1 MVGAM
6 SRARLFLALGV
17 AAVAA
22 AIVIGEQKRPLRKRV
37 RKTIPR
43 TARNVAMGASCA
55 VVIAA
60 VEEPLT
66 KRIARSNLEK
76 GQGFARHLPRPLRIL
91 GGVAAMDYGFY
102 LWHVATHKVPFL
114 WRFHRI
120 HHLDPDMDAST
131 AMRFHAADMLISLP
145 WRLVQVRLS
154 GVSPKSLALWR
165 HFFNF
170 SILFHHA
177 NLRLPG
183 KWDER
188 LSAVLTTP
196 KMHGIH
202 HSNVQSERDSNW
214 TSGLSF
220 WDRLHGTFRQDV
232 RQEDLVIG
240 VADVAAEE
248 DEALEK
254 SLTAPFKPFPSSKRT
269 M

>member
-1 MVGAM
+1 M
-6 SRARLFLALGV
+6 SRTRLVMAV
-17 AAVAA
+17 AAAAVVA
-22 AIVIGEQKRPLRKRV
+22 AIVIGERKRPLRARV
-37 RKTIPR
+37 RKTGPR
-43 TARNVAMGASCA
+43 TMRNIAMGASCA
-55 VVIAA
+55 AVIAV

-66 KRIARSNLEK
+66 RRIARSNLRN
-76 GQGFARHLPRPLRIL
+76 GCGFARHLPRPLRVI
-91 GGVAAMDYGFY
+91 GAIAAMDYGFY

-114 WRFHRI
+114 WRFHRV

-131 AMRFHAADMLISLP
+131 SVRFHAADMLVSLP

-165 HFFNF
+165 QFFNF

-183 KWDER
+183 RWDER

-202 HSNVQSERDSNW
+202 HSNVRQERDSNW
-214 TSGLSF
+214 TSGFSF

-232 RQEDLVIG
+232 PQDDLVIG
-240 VADVAAEE
+240 VDDPAAEQ
-248 DEALEK
+248 DEGLEG
-254 SLTAPFKPFPSSKRT
+254 SLIAPFEPFPSTKRT

>member
-1 MVGAM
+1 M
-6 SRARLFLALGV
+6 SRASLAFALGA
-17 AAVAA
+17 AAVVVAV
-22 AIVIGEQKRPLRKRV
+22 VIGEQKRPLRKRV
-37 RKTIPR
+37 RETVPR
-43 TARNVAMGASCA
+43 TLRNVAMGASCA
-55 VVIAA
+55 AVIAA
-60 VEEPLT
+60 VEQPLT
-66 KRIARSNLEK
+66 KRIARSNLVNRR
-76 GQGFARHLPRPLRIL
+76 GFARHLPRPLRVI

-102 LWHVATHKVPFL
+102 LWHIATHKVPFL

-131 AMRFHAADMLISLP
+131 AMRFHAADMLVSLP
-145 WRLVQVRLS
+145 WRLVQVRLA

-170 SILFHHA
+170 SILFHHS

-188 LSAVLTTP
+188 LANVLTTP

-202 HSNVQSERDSNW
+202 HSNVREERDSNW

-232 RQEDLVIG
+232 PQRDLVIG
-240 VADVAAEE
+240 VSDPAAEE
-248 DEALEK
+248 DEILENT
-254 SLTAPFKPFPSSKRT
+254 LTAPFKPFPSAKRT

>member
-1 MVGAM
+1 M
-6 SRARLFLALGV
+6 SRARLALALGA
-17 AAVAA
+17 AAVVA
-22 AIVIGEQKRPLRKRV
+22 AIVIGERTRPLRGRV

-43 TARNVAMGASCA
+43 TVRNAAMGASCA

-66 KRIARSNLEK
+66 KRIARANLK
-76 GQGFARHLPRPLRIL
+76 HGRGFARKLPRPLRIL

-131 AMRFHAADMLISLP
+131 AIRFHAADMLVSLP
-145 WRLVQVRLS
+145 WRLVQVRLA

-188 LSAVLTTP
+188 LSTVITTP
-196 KMHGIH
+196 RMHGIH
-202 HSNVQSERDSNW
+202 HSAKRGERNSNW

-220 WDRLHGTFRQDV
+220 WDRLHGTFRDDVAQDN
-232 RQEDLVIG
+232 LVIG
-240 VADVAAEE
+240 VDDPAAVQ
-248 DEALEK
+248 DETLENT
-254 SLTAPFKPFPSSKRT
+254 LTAPFRT
-269 M
+269 TPPQQ